1 MTDIVDRLRKYIH
14 SAHHTPAL
22 IREAAAEIERLT
34 AEREALRAVLQE
46 LVLIDEDEPSM
57 DSYRWPIWYNKR
69 ESAMYDAHKALEE
82 K

>member
-34 AEREALRAVLQE
+34 AERDALRAVLQE
-46 LVLIDEDEPSM
+46 LVACADAAGPQIVFTTG
-57 DSYRWPIWYNKR
+57 YRWHDVI
-69 ESAMYDAHKALEE
+69 ESARAALRE